1 MILYGQ
7 RRIIKEIDLLA
18 QDILHNNGKFNIIFR
33 APSGYGKTALA
44 TNFANIIG
52 MEKVAYYIASKDMIK
67 INTNKS
73 LQIIDEVHLIENP
86 EFLYPFMD
94 SGEYNFLLLSNL
106 SGGMKEAFRNRC
118 IEFIFDPYTNED
130 MEQIVGNFLQKYH
143 LNQDLILRI
152 VPRTRNNPRVAK
164 IICERLQY
172 IFNNY
177 LVPKSVEELE
187 TILNNI
193 LYIREDGLNR
203 QDDLYLDFLRRTGIC
218 SLETLSRGTGLD
230 KETIQREIEPFL
242 LYSGLIK
249 ITSRGRI
256 INERRNNN

>member
-7 RRIIKEIDLLA
+7 RRIITEINMLLT
-18 QDILHNNGKFNIIFR
+18 DIIAGRKYSILFR

-44 TNFANIIG
+44 TNIAYLIG
-52 MEKVAYYIASKDMIK
+52 IEKVAYYIASKDFIE
-67 INTNKS
+67 INRAKP
-73 LQIIDEVHLIENP
+73 LQIIDEVHLIEEP

-94 SGEYNFLLLSNL
+94 SGEYNFILISNL

-118 IEFIFDPYTNED
+118 IEFIFDPYEEED
-130 MEQIVGNFLQKYH
+130 MIAIVNNFLQKYH
-143 LNQDLILRI
+143 LARDLVERI
-152 VPRTRNNPRVAK
+152 ALRTRNNPRVAK

-172 IFNNY
+172 IFNNH
-177 LVPKSVEELE
+177 LIPKTIDELE
-187 TILNNI
+187 LILNNI

-203 QDDLYLDFLRRTGIC
+203 QDDLYLDFLRRSGIC

-230 KETIQREIEPFL
+230 KETIQREIEPYL
-242 LYSGLIK
+242 LYLGKIK

-256 INERRNNN
+256 INERRDVD